1 MTGKAT
7 GDIKNT
13 GRFFFT
19 FSLFHLII
27 PGMSRQ
33 TPPIGV
39 FDSGVGGL
47 SVLRAMRQLMPEE
60 PVIYFG
66 DQGHVPYG
74 PRPMEQVRD
83 FSEAITRFLLERNA
97 KLIVVACNT
106 ASAAAL
112 HFLREHFPQVAF
124 VGMEPAVKPA
134 AEYTRSGRVGVLA
147 TPATFQGA
155 LYASV
160 LERFANGVQVFQ
172 HTCPGLVAQIES
184 GELVGDTT
192 RAILEDA
199 LRPMLDQ
206 GIDTVVLGCT
216 HYPFVIPLIEQIV
229 GESVRVIDPAPA
241 VAKQAKRLLE
251 AQGIKVPPGERGDV
265 CIFTSGKVNS
275 LTPLLPR
282 LLGEAADICPVF
294 WRDDHH
300 VEVKNA

>member
-1 MTGKAT
+1 
-7 GDIKNT
+7 
-13 GRFFFT
+13 
-19 FSLFHLII
+19 
-27 PGMSRQ
+27 MSQ
-33 TPPIGV
+33 ENQPIGV

-47 SVLRAMRQLMPEE
+47 SVLRAMRALMPEE
-60 PVIYFG
+60 PVLYFG

-83 FSEAITRFLLERNA
+83 FSEAITRFLLDQDA

-112 HFLREHFPQVAF
+112 HSLRETFPHISF

-160 LERFANGVQVFQ
+160 LERFASGVQVLQ
-172 HTCPGLVAQIES
+172 HTCPGLVGQIEK
-184 GELVGDTT
+184 GNLDGDEP

-199 LRPMLDQ
+199 LRPMLEQ

-241 VAKQAKRLLE
+241 VAKQTKRLLE
-251 AQGIKVPPGERGDV
+251 AQGLKRTIGEQAEIRLY
-265 CIFTSGKVNS
+265 TSGTVDPLTS
-275 LTPLLPR
+275 LLSR
-282 LLGEAADICPVF
+282 LLGESGEVYPVT
-294 WRDDHH
+294 WVNDHH
-300 VEVKNA
+300 IG